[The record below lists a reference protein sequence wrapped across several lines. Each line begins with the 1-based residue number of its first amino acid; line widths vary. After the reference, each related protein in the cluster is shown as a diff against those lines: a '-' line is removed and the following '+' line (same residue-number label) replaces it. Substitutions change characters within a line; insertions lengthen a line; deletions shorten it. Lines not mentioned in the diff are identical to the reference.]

1 MFKNRKLIVGLVFLI
16 LFYCSFPFTKTQAA
30 VNVGIV
36 HSIESV
42 KPIIDGVIDPVEWQ
56 NAIPID
62 VILYYWSDQ
71 SIQRNLTLL
80 SMFDDNSTLYLAAI
94 IPESGDT
101 TESFSVIFRINV
113 TEPLIYY
120 KDFGAYTSSD
130 FDTKDFA
137 TSSFKTSGY
146 TTDDSLQINDVPAEQ
161 QFYGNGHDVK
171 IIDPIFNTTSDRYT
185 TTTGIVNSPR
195 DTDVGGSNDGI
206 AKGSYNSTHTII
218 EMAFPFDSGD
228 RVGCDIELDYGESIE
243 FSLGM
248 YSGDGY
254 LQGRSTDKDY
264 DYCVLKIEKLL
275 APALEEIS
283 PLIDNDGNITINW
296 NDVLEAT
303 SYNVYRDTSA
313 VSDISGLTPIATPV
327 DSFYYDTGLSN
338 GLTYYYAITAEN
350 TYGVSEISNVEQVMI
365 HITTTSETSVSIII
379 ILINLFGVCLGVF
392 LINSRKTKLK

>member
-1 MFKNRKLIVGLVFLI
+1 LFKNRKLLVGLVFLI

-62 VILYYWSDQ
+62 VTLYYWSDQ
-71 SIQRNLTLL
+71 SIQRDVTLL
-80 SMFDDNSTLYLAAI
+80 SMFDDNSTLYLGAI
-94 IPESGDT
+94 IPELGQIVQA
-101 TESFSVIFRINV
+101 FYIIFKINV
-113 TEPLIYY
+113 SEPLIYY

-130 FDTKDFA
+130 FDTKAFE
-137 TSSFKTSGY
+137 TSSFKTSDF
-146 TTDDSLQINDVPAEQ
+146 TTDDSFQINDVPSEQ
-161 QFYGNGHDVK
+161 YYVGSGHDVK
-171 IIDPIFNTTSDRYT
+171 SFDIIFNTTSDQYT
-185 TTTGIVNSPR
+185 IADVPNVIE

-206 AKGSYNSTHTII
+206 CKCTSNSTHTVI
-218 EMAFPFDSGD
+218 EIAMPFDSGD
-228 RVGCDIELDYGESIE
+228 RIGYDLELDYGESIE
-243 FSLGM
+243 FALILYDGDS
-248 YSGDGY
+248 YS
-254 LQGRSTDKDY
+254 QGRSTDKDY

-283 PLIDNDGNITINW
+283 PLINNDGSITINW

-313 VSDISGLTPIATPV
+313 FSDISGLVPIATPI
-327 DSFYYDTGLSN
+327 DSLYYDNGLSN

-350 TYGVSEISNVEQVMI
+350 TYGVSELSNVEQVMI

-392 LINSRKTKLK
+392 LIKSRKTKLK